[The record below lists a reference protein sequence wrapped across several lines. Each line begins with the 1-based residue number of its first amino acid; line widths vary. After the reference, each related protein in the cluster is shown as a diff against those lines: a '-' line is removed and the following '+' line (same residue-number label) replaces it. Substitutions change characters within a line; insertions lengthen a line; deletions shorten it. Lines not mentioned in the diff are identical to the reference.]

1 MLSAWSQALS
11 KESLGGLGPAASGLP
26 ETCSQT
32 VPMPLP
38 LPLIS
43 SSVHTGDL
51 GSGDGEPA
59 LCMHSSYSSGGLQLR
74 VLGASKHGRAR
85 GVSSNAI
92 YQWVHRVSVMSVLD
106 RWLLKVL
113 LG

>member
-38 LPLIS
+38 LPLLS
-43 SSVHTGDL
+43 GSAHTGDF
-51 GSGDGEPA
+51 GSGGREPA
-59 LCMHSSYSSGGLQLR
+59 RCLHGSYSSGGLQL
-74 VLGASKHGRAR
+74 S
-85 GVSSNAI
+85 VSLS
-92 YQWVHRVSVMSVLD
+92 WVFLNMDVREE
-106 RWLLKVL
+106 
-113 LG
+113 